1 MAKIIR
7 WTDTQRDA
15 VFSRLHRIHS
25 STMLSF
31 ESCLRMAEELE
42 LPADKRHQ
50 GDPSDASII
59 NLKSQFFDWFFE
71 TEDQGEELNE
81 LEHLAQLIEKKWSV
95 LVRSDS
101 PEAFLESLQAH
112 MQMVPRTFIREGGGT
127 KLSVVTSTPKDR
139 PDRPKILVCGIKPKY
154 AASIEA
160 QFPGAD
166 ITFMYADS
174 KREGLDT
181 TRLRQVAQACDKCII
196 MHLISHS
203 DLNIVTSVVPA
214 HKRTHCSTHGVSSLT
229 KYLDAFMYNWDAEK
243 RKEKE
248 SQAVPKSA

>member
-15 VFSRLHRIHS
+15 VFSRLHRIHT
-25 STMLSF
+25 STLLSF
-31 ESCLRMAEELE
+31 ESCLKMAEELE
-42 LPADKRHQ
+42 LPENKRHE
-50 GDPSDASII
+50 GDPSEATIV
-59 NLKSQFFDWFFE
+59 NLKAQFFDWYFE
-71 TEDQGEELNE
+71 SEDQGDALNE
-81 LEHLAQLIEKKWSV
+81 LEYLSQLIEKKWSV
-95 LVRSDS
+95 LIRSDS

-127 KLSVVTSTPKDR
+127 RLSVVASSPKDR
-139 PDRPKILVCGIKPKY
+139 PDRPKVLVCGIKPKF
-154 AASIEA
+154 AASIES

-214 HKRTHCSTHGVSSLT
+214 NRRVHCSTHGVSSLT
-229 KYLDAFMYNWDAEK
+229 KYLEAFLHTWEAEK
-243 RKEKE
+243 RKEKAA
-248 SQAVPKSA
+248 QATPKSA